1 LQSRFFGFVFCGW
14 EKVMDD
20 YRCMLRKCFPLWMG
34 YLVGCQVMPQ
44 QIPIE
49 TREVA
54 LHHRKAR
61 IFSPSGVIAA
71 PAPVFQDSDAA
82 YASGASYEYAGGAKT
97 FAVGRRASMP
107 LPVPAVSAAL
117 PMATSTAVA
126 VSSTST
132 SAMPPISAAAV
143 SAPEVSR
150 DRSSSD
156 TTSSLKGTHS
166 VAKGE
171 TLYAV
176 SRQYGVSVE
185 ELARANALSPPYI
198 LSEGQKLTLSNNRLS
213 KRSMDVKEMSMASQ
227 SVQIAENNHKSTEN
241 HLKETQ
247 QIHRLQKARRFNIE
261 WSWPNNGSVISK
273 FSVNGNKGID
283 IRGEMGE
290 AVHAAASGKVVYSG
304 NGLRGYGNMI
314 IVQHDNGYLT
324 AYAHNSK
331 LLVSEGNF
339 VKAGQKI
346 AEIGSSEAEISKL
359 HFEIRKDGNP
369 VDPIDYLPA
378 RAR

>member
-1 LQSRFFGFVFCGW
+1 
-14 EKVMDD
+14 M
-20 YRCMLRKCFPLWMG
+20 
-34 YLVGCQVMPQ
+34 
-44 QIPIE
+44 
-49 TREVA
+49 
-54 LHHRKAR
+54 
-61 IFSPSGVIAA
+61 
-71 PAPVFQDSDAA
+71 
-82 YASGASYEYAGGAKT
+82 
-97 FAVGRRASMP
+97 
-107 LPVPAVSAAL
+107 
-117 PMATSTAVA
+117 TSTAETA
-126 VSSTST
+126 HRVSADVTPST
-132 SAMPPISAAAV
+132 SAAT
-143 SAPEVSR
+143 
-150 DRSSSD
+150 D
-156 TTSSLKGTHS
+156 THY

-171 TLYAV
+171 TLYSV
-176 SRQYGVSVE
+176 SRQYGVPVDE
-185 ELARANALSPPYI
+185 VARANALSPPYI
-198 LSEGQKLTLSNNRLS
+198 LSAGQKLKVSKSHLS
-213 KRSMDVKEMSMASQ
+213 KDMKDVKEMPLASQ
-227 SVQIAENNHKSTEN
+227 SVQIAENNYKSTEN
-241 HLKETQ
+241 NLKETQ
-247 QIHRLQKARRFNIE
+247 QTHSPLKVRRFNIE

-331 LLVSEGNF
+331 LLVSEGSF

-378 RAR
+378 RTR